1 MKGKNYTQFIFII
14 AVFFM
19 ANTAF
24 SNTDRANN
32 EELLTISSIFSSTS
46 EDDMQDDILT
56 IHKTTKKGLDVYTFT
71 PEKKSD
77 KEFLA
82 AIDNRLKNMIEG
94 FVSVSAN
101 DKNVVE
107 IVTDPTKI
115 TEEGLELT
123 MAIVIKFYEYYR
135 GNYKIEE

>member
-1 MKGKNYTQFIFII
+1 MKREFYTQFIFII

-19 ANTAF
+19 ANTVF
-24 SNTDRANN
+24 SNTDKANN
-32 EELLTISSIFSSTS
+32 EDLLTISLIFSSIS
-46 EDDMQDDILT
+46 GDEMQDGILT